1 MLDQIYHAISPIAFS
16 IGPVDVR
23 WYGLAYLAGFFF
35 AALVMYRVARR
46 WKLPMS
52 IDDVFVLI
60 VFIALA
66 SLSGH
71 VRPMCCSITWI
82 TI

>member
-35 AALVMYRVARR
+35 ASLVMYSFARR
-46 WKLPMS
+46 WFLQMR
-52 IDDVFVLI
+52 IYYVFVL
-60 VFIALA
+60 FFFFAFA
-66 SLSGH
+66 G
-71 VRPMCCSITWI
+71 
-82 TI
+82 